1 MTEEFLQFIWRYGL
15 FKRDNLFT
23 SRHEQ
28 VTVIKL
34 GEFNSDSGPDFLNA
48 RLKIGTTTWA
58 GNLEVHLKSS
68 DWYKHGHHK
77 DSAFR
82 NVILQVVWEH
92 DREAMTDNGGIVP
105 TVQVNFDGRY
115 YSTYMRLM
123 ASPGWIPC
131 FSTITRLNPLLFE
144 SWISSLAVERLQQ
157 RKETVMAVLK
167 QNCNNWD
174 EAFYI
179 FLARSF
185 GAGVNSLPFEM
196 LARSLPLSI
205 LERHKGNI
213 FQVTALL
220 TGQAGFPGTRYDNA
234 GEGELIAEYE
244 YLQIKYSLKPIEKHI
259 WKFMRTRPANFP
271 DVRIEQF
278 ASLINIRPRL
288 FQAVIE
294 CRNRDDIFS
303 LFNIIRGNESS
314 KPGMMK
320 GGKAHNQAVRV
331 GVSLPGKS
339 FIDSLIINCAVP
351 FLYIYAQETGKSD
364 LSQTAIDILNTMAPE
379 NNRITKNWEKLG
391 VTAENAFHSQGLIQ
405 ITSEYCM
412 KKRCLACST
421 GNRLIT
427 M

>member
-1 MTEEFLQFIWRYGL
+1 MTEDFLQFIWRYGL
-15 FKRDNLFT
+15 FNRDSLFT
-23 SRHEQ
+23 CRREK
-28 VTVIKL
+28 VEVIKL

-48 RLKIGTTTWA
+48 LLKIGNTKWA
-58 GNLEVHLKSS
+58 GNVEIHLKSS

-77 DSAFR
+77 DSAYR
-82 NVILQVVWEH
+82 NVILQVVWEN
-92 DREAMTDNGGIVP
+92 DREVVTDNGEPVS

-115 YSTYMRLM
+115 YSAYKGLM

-131 FSTITRLNPLLFE
+131 FRTITRLNPLLFE

-157 RKETVMAVLK
+157 KKETVMAVLK

-196 LARSLPLSI
+196 LARSLPLTI

-213 FQVTALL
+213 FQIRALL
-220 TGQAGFPGTRYDNA
+220 LGQAGFPGTYNDPASTRD
-234 GEGELIAEYE
+234 LIAEFE
-244 YLQIKYSLKPIEKHI
+244 YLQIKYGLKPIEKHI

-278 ASLINIRPRL
+278 ALLINKRPRL
-288 FQAVIE
+288 LQAVIE

-303 LFNIIRGNESS
+303 LFNIIRGSVS
-314 KPGMMK
+314 KKSLMIK
-320 GGKAHNQAVRV
+320 GEKAYQKACQSR
-331 GVSLPGKS
+331 LPTPGKP
-339 FIDSLIINCAVP
+339 FIDNLIINCAVP
-351 FLYIYAQETGKSD
+351 FLYIYGQETGKTN
-364 LSQTAIDILNTMAPE
+364 LSQIATDILNTMAPE
-379 NNRITKNWEKLG
+379 KNRITKNWEKLG

-405 ITSEYCM
+405 ITSEYCL